1 MRITNLKRGI
11 YDALLSLKFD
21 SNEDKIIISCLLFD
35 FVKNIISNEND
46 NENTIKELAKN
57 YAENYR
63 NILSEF
69 KKKFVSYTVMIRRI
83 AEYNKDVFIS
93 LTDKQ
98 INEIIALYRDKT
110 QLIPFSINNFSQYM
124 YKILTLSFKGYGKLS
139 ENHFK
144 VISPIIRY
152 YIDNYNLSE
161 SDLEIFDAELF
172 PSNPGK
178 GILFNIKG
186 INPSKIVNDIK
197 QNRIIIDYYSVE
209 TFKNYVKIILL

>member
-178 GILFNIKG
+178 GILFSIKG

>member
-178 GILFNIKG
+178 GILFGIKG
-186 INPSKIVNDIK
+186 ITPSKIVNDIK
-197 QNRIIIDYYSVE
+197 QNRIIIDYYSIE